1 MYPSNDKGDT
11 LCACGSDLCPPLL
24 KFDAATWRCVA
35 FAERVATAE
44 MYFQASKELL
54 SVWKKTLARRRALP
68 DRPTFAKQDEDWC
81 WQALLTSTERLLVN
95 EIRNE
100 NLKEIAD
107 IEAQMKSLDPF
118 DPERQEYENTIA
130 GKHRWLVNV
139 SQSKG
144 FQPKCSNHRLLI
156 MPALLRSAKFF
167 IDGENVSESRLVHP
181 LELMAMQSLPVLLPQ
196 TLQDLHGCEFR
207 ICSISCQRSCTEFNR
222 IGRKWNA
229 CEQCWKN
236 IDVWLGG
243 HHVRLYCCDIPLC
256 SLLAKILALEKSFA
270 FDCTVC
276 IPLHDHDPMMFS
288 SKPKAGSTF
297 QSFLFV

>member
-1 MYPSNDKGDT
+1 MC
-11 LCACGSDLCPPLL
+11 LRSDLCPPLL

-118 DPERQEYENTIA
+118 DPERQEYE
-130 GKHRWLVNV
+130 KHNCWQTPMACQCFLRA
-139 SQSKG
+139 KG
-144 FQPKCSNHRLLI
+144 SSP
-156 MPALLRSAKFF
+156 SAQ
-167 IDGENVSESRLVHP
+167 I
-181 LELMAMQSLPVLLPQ
+181 
-196 TLQDLHGCEFR
+196 
-207 ICSISCQRSCTEFNR
+207 I
-222 IGRKWNA
+222 
-229 CEQCWKN
+229 
-236 IDVWLGG
+236 
-243 HHVRLYCCDIPLC
+243 
-256 SLLAKILALEKSFA
+256 
-270 FDCTVC
+270 VC
-276 IPLHDHDPMMFS
+276 
-288 SKPKAGSTF
+288 
-297 QSFLFV
+297 